1 MKLIFFEPHMCCPSG
16 ICGLSPDE
24 RLIRLKETLD
34 ILKKKYPR
42 LEVERYMITHHPQQ
56 FKSNAAVFELLSKKR
71 RYVLPITVFDG
82 EIIAVKDYP
91 SLEAVESFIKRR
103 KA

>member
-1 MKLIFFEPHMCCPSG
+1 MKLIFYEPHMCCPTG
-16 ICGLSPDE
+16 ICGPSPDE
-24 RLIRLKETLD
+24 KLIRLKETLD

-56 FKSNAAVFELLSKKR
+56 FKSNRAVFELLSKKG
-71 RYVLPITVFDG
+71 RYVLPITVFDS
-82 EIIAVKDYP
+82 EIIAIKDYP
-91 SLEAVESFIKRR
+91 SLEAIESLIKRK